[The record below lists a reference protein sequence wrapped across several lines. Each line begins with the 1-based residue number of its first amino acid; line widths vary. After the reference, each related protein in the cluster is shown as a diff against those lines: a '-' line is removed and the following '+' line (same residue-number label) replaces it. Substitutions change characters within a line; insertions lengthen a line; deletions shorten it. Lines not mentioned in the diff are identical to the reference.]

1 MPWLPPRKPSNAN
14 RRGERSEHRALLL
27 DASILGLLAVTLVS
41 WFGAWPSFL
50 PPALPAGALAATLA
64 VRFGAM
70 APWPQRPR
78 AETLACL
85 VLAVL
90 YRLPALLD
98 PWGFVNK
105 DGAYGAFVALHLQEG
120 VRPAPVFTEGAN
132 YQGTLKG
139 HLAAL
144 IGLLSGVT
152 DLSWLIVA
160 ASVVLYLVFIAA
172 SMALARRLGGPTA
185 AWVTGI
191 YLAISPRFLTVFS
204 LNSVGQYVD
213 ILALGGLALALL
225 ARVLEEPGGAGARW
239 SYLTLGLLLG
249 AAFWQQPVAFAY
261 WIAVAAVLALRR
273 ETWRDPW
280 SGLVGVGICLGVL
293 PVLIWN
299 VRNDWD
305 SSFILGREPS
315 DVQAQIAAIPLL
327 AERAVLVAFPVL
339 AGLSP
344 RHPWGGSSLV
354 RLTAAAF
361 LPLLLFAYLVV
372 KGREISRSL
381 REGRPSAAI
390 LPPLVMAACLA
401 LFWSVAAGIV
411 YRRPRYLLP
420 VLAASA
426 IHLGVLAAWAWRRPR
441 LRVAVVAVMAALLA
455 FAVTG
460 TAPRLAEARV
470 IAADY
475 RRLVE
480 ALDRLQIR
488 TAYSDF
494 SISAPVTMFTRER
507 ILVSPRLGPTPAYES
522 ESLAS
527 RVDRA
532 GPDAYILPSGDDP
545 ERFAS
550 ELRRHGVSFKTVLD
564 PLPVFYDLHP
574 RIRAEEVR
582 GFRGDAPSAHPGPD
596 E

>member
-1 MPWLPPRKPSNAN
+1 VPW
-14 RRGERSEHRALLL
+14 ERSERRALLL
-27 DASILGLLAVTLVS
+27 ETAMVGLLAITLIA
-41 WFGAWPSFL
+41 WFGAWPDF
-50 PPALPAGALAATLA
+50 LPAGVPAVAQVATLA
-64 VRFGAM
+64 ARFGAT
-70 APWPQRPR
+70 PRWPRRPH
-78 AETLACL
+78 AETVACL
-85 VLAVL
+85 LLAIL
-90 YRLPALLD
+90 YRLQALLE

-105 DGAYGAFVALHLQEG
+105 DGAYGAFVALHLQQG

-144 IGLLSGVT
+144 IGLLTGVR
-152 DLSWLIVA
+152 DLSWLVVA
-160 ASVVLYLVFIAA
+160 ASVLLYLVFIAS
-172 SMALARRLGGPTA
+172 SMALARRLGGRTA

-204 LNSVGQYVD
+204 LNSVGQYAD

-225 ARVLEEPGGAGARW
+225 SRLLEEPGGREGRR

-249 AAFWQQPVAFAY
+249 AAFWQQPVALAY
-261 WIAVAAVLALRR
+261 WIAALAVLALRR

-280 SGLVGVGICLGVL
+280 TALVGVGILLGVL

-299 VRNDWD
+299 VRNDWG
-305 SSFILGREPS
+305 STFILGREPS
-315 DVQAQIAAIPLL
+315 EVQAQIAAIPGL

-344 RHPWGGSSLV
+344 RHPWGASLFV
-354 RLTAAAF
+354 KVAATAF
-361 LPLLLFAYLVV
+361 LPLLLLAYLAVT
-372 KGREISRSL
+372 GREIARSL
-381 REGRPSAAI
+381 RQGRPAAAI
-390 LPPLVMAACLA
+390 LPPLLMAACLA
-401 LFWSVAAGIV
+401 LFWSVAAGLV
-411 YRRPRYLLP
+411 YKRPRYLLP

-426 IHLGVLAAWAWRRPR
+426 IHLGVIAAWAWGRPR
-441 LRVAVVAVMAALLA
+441 LRAGVVAVMAALLA
-455 FAVTG
+455 FAIIG
-460 TAPRLAEARV
+460 TAPRLAEARL

-480 ALDRLQIR
+480 ALDRLEIR

-494 SISAPVTMFTRER
+494 SISAPITMFTRER

-532 GPDAYILPSGDDP
+532 GPDAYVLPPGDDP

-550 ELRRHGVSFKTVLD
+550 ELRRHGVSFKVVLD
-564 PLPVFYDLHP
+564 PVPVFYDLHP

-582 GFRGDAPSAHPGPD
+582 GFRGEMPAARPGLD

>member
-1 MPWLPPRKPSNAN
+1 V
-14 RRGERSEHRALLL
+14 
-27 DASILGLLAVTLVS
+27 IVGLLAETLLS
-41 WFGAWPSFL
+41 WFGAWPSFV
-50 PPALPAGALAATLA
+50 PPALPAAALVAALV
-64 VRFGAM
+64 VRFFTA
-70 APWPQRPR
+70 RPR
-78 AETLACL
+78 WGRPHPETGACVLLAT
-85 VLAVL
+85 L
-90 YRLPALLD
+90 YRLPALLH

-105 DGAYGAFVALHLQEG
+105 DGAYGAFVALHLQQG

-144 IGLLSGVT
+144 IGLLSGVR

-160 ASVVLYLVFIAA
+160 ASIVLYLVFVAA
-172 SMALARRLGGPTA
+172 SIALARRLGGRTA
-185 AWVTGI
+185 AWVTGV
-191 YLAISPRFLTVFS
+191 YLAISPKFLTVFS

-225 ARVLEEPGGAGARW
+225 ARLLEEPGGREARW

-249 AAFWQQPVAFAY
+249 AAFWQQPVALAY
-261 WIAVAAVLALRR
+261 CLVVVAALALRR

-280 SGLVGVGICLGVL
+280 TALVAAGLVLGVL
-293 PVLIWN
+293 PVLLWN

-305 SSFILGREPS
+305 STFILGRDPS
-315 DVQAQIAAIPLL
+315 DVQAQIAAIPVL
-327 AERAVLVAFPVL
+327 AERAVSVAFPVL

-344 RHPWGGSSLV
+344 GHPWGTLPLV
-354 RLTAAAF
+354 RLTATAL
-361 LPLLLFAYLVV
+361 LPLLFMAYLAA
-372 KGREISRSL
+372 KGQDIARSL
-381 REGRPSAAI
+381 RSGRPAAAM
-390 LPPLVMAACLA
+390 LPPLLMVTSLA
-401 LFWSVAAGIV
+401 LFWSVAAGMV
-411 YRRPRYLLP
+411 YKRPRYLLP

-426 IHLGVLAAWAWRRPR
+426 IHLGVLAAVAWGRPR
-441 LRVAVVAVMAALLA
+441 LRAGVVAVMAALLA
-455 FAVTG
+455 FAVAG
-460 TAPRLAEARV
+460 TVPRLAEARA

-475 RRLVE
+475 RRLVL
-480 ALDRLQIR
+480 ALDRLEIR

-522 ESLAS
+522 ESLAR
-527 RVDRA
+527 RVDLA
-532 GPDAYILPSGDDP
+532 GPDAYILPPGDDP
-545 ERFAS
+545 ELFAA

-582 GFRGDAPSAHPGPD
+582 GFRGEAPAPRGAPD

>member
-1 MPWLPPRKPSNAN
+1 VPL
-14 RRGERSEHRALLL
+14 ERSFRRALLL
-27 DASILGLLAVTLVS
+27 DTAVVLLLTATLVS
-41 WFGAWPSFL
+41 WFAAWPAFV
-50 PPALPAGALAATLA
+50 PAALPAGALVTTLA
-64 VRFGAM
+64 FRWGA
-70 APWPQRPR
+70 APPRPR
-78 AETLACL
+78 WPRIETLACL
-85 VLAVL
+85 LLAIL
-90 YRLPALLD
+90 YRFQALLE

-105 DGAYGAFVALHLQEG
+105 DGAYGAFVALHLQQG

-139 HLAAL
+139 HLAVL
-144 IGLLSGVT
+144 ISLVSGVR

-160 ASVVLYLVFIAA
+160 ASLVLYLVFVAA
-172 SMALARRLGGPTA
+172 SVALARRLGGRTA

-213 ILALGGLALALL
+213 ILALGGVALALL
-225 ARVLEEPGGAGARW
+225 ARIVEEPAAGSRAR
-239 SYLTLGLLLG
+239 STYLALGLLLG
-249 AAFWQQPVAFAY
+249 AAFWQQPVALAY
-261 WIAVAAVLALRR
+261 WVVAFVVLALRR

-280 SGLVGVGICLGVL
+280 AALVGVGLLLGVL

-299 VRNDWD
+299 FRNDWD

-315 DVQAQIAAIPLL
+315 EVQAQIAAIPVL
-327 AERAVLVAFPVL
+327 AERAVMVAFPVL

-344 RHPWGGSSLV
+344 RHPWGGLGIV
-354 RLTAAAF
+354 KLTATAL
-361 LPLLLFAYLVV
+361 LPALLVAYLVLKV
-372 KGREISRSL
+372 PEIARSL
-381 REGRPSAAI
+381 RQGRPSAAL
-390 LPPLVMAACLA
+390 LPPLLMAACLA
-401 LFWSVAAGIV
+401 LFWSVAAGMV
-411 YRRPRYLLP
+411 YKRPRYLLP

-426 IHLGVLAAWAWRRPR
+426 IHLGVVAAWAWRRPR
-441 LRVAVVAVMAALLA
+441 GRVGVVAVMAGLLA
-455 FAVTG
+455 FAVIG
-460 TAPRLAEARV
+460 TVPRFGEAQI

-475 RRLVE
+475 RRLLG

-522 ESLAS
+522 EALAS

-532 GPDAYILPSGDDP
+532 GPDAFILPSGDDP
-545 ERFAS
+545 ELFAS
-550 ELRRHGVSFKTVLD
+550 ELRRHGVDFKTVLD
-564 PLPVFYDLHP
+564 PLPIFYDLHP

-582 GFRGDAPSAHPGPD
+582 GFRGEAPSARPGPD

>member
-1 MPWLPPRKPSNAN
+1 MTS
-14 RRGERSEHRALLL
+14 ERSHRPGLLL
-27 DASILGLLAVTLVS
+27 DAVVVGLLAATLLS
-41 WFGAWPSFL
+41 WFGAWPSFV
-50 PPALPAGALAATLA
+50 PPAWPAAALALALA
-64 VRFGAM
+64 VRFGTE
-70 APWPQRPR
+70 RPR
-78 AETLACL
+78 WGRPHSETLAC
-85 VLAVL
+85 VILATL
-90 YRLPALLD
+90 YRLPALLH

-105 DGAYGAFVALHLQEG
+105 DGAYGAFVALHLQQG

-144 IGLLSGVT
+144 IGLLSGVR

-160 ASVVLYLVFIAA
+160 ASIVLYLVFVAA
-172 SMALARRLGGPTA
+172 SMALARRLGGRTA

-191 YLAISPRFLTVFS
+191 YLAISPKFLTVFS

-225 ARVLEEPGGAGARW
+225 ARLLDEPGGREARW

-249 AAFWQQPVAFAY
+249 AAFWQQPVALAY
-261 WIAVAAVLALRR
+261 CLVVVAVLALRR

-280 SGLVGVGICLGVL
+280 TALVGAGLGLGVL
-293 PVLIWN
+293 PVLLWN
-299 VRNDWD
+299 SRNDWD
-305 SSFILGREPS
+305 SSFVLGRDPS
-315 DVQAQIAAIPLL
+315 EVQAQIAAIPVL
-327 AERAVLVAFPVL
+327 AERAVSVAFPVL

-344 RHPWGGSSLV
+344 GHPWGALPLV
-354 RLTAAAF
+354 RLAATSL
-361 LPLLLFAYLVV
+361 LPLLLVAYLAA
-372 KGREISRSL
+372 KGRDIARSL
-381 REGRPSAAI
+381 RDGRPAAAI
-390 LPPLVMAACLA
+390 LPPLLMLTSLA
-401 LFWSVAAGIV
+401 LFWSVAAGMV
-411 YRRPRYLLP
+411 YKRPRYLLP

-426 IHLGVLAAWAWRRPR
+426 IHLGVLAALAWRRPR
-441 LRVAVVAVMAALLA
+441 LRAGVVAVMAALLA
-455 FAVTG
+455 FAVAG
-460 TAPRLAEARV
+460 TAPRLAQARA
-470 IAADY
+470 IAEDY
-475 RRLVE
+475 RRLVL
-480 ALDRLQIR
+480 ALDRLEIR

-522 ESLAS
+522 ESLAR
-527 RVDRA
+527 RVDLA
-532 GPDAYILPSGDDP
+532 GPDAYILPPGDDP
-545 ERFAS
+545 ELFAA

-582 GFRGDAPSAHPGPD
+582 GFRGEAPAPRGATD

>member
-1 MPWLPPRKPSNAN
+1 VPS
-14 RRGERSEHRALLL
+14 ERPLRRALLL
-27 DASILGLLAVTLVS
+27 DAVIVVLLAVGLVS
-41 WFGAWPSFL
+41 WFGAWPSFV
-50 PPALPAGALAATLA
+50 PPWVPAGALLAAL
-64 VRFGAM
+64 VFRFGR
-70 APWPQRPR
+70 APSWPRIPRP
-78 AETLACL
+78 ETLACL
-85 VLAVL
+85 VLATL
-90 YRLPALLD
+90 YRVPALLE

-105 DGAYGAFVALHLQEG
+105 DGAYGAFVALHLQQG

-139 HLAAL
+139 HLAVL
-144 IGLLSGVT
+144 IGLVSGVR

-160 ASVVLYLVFIAA
+160 ASIVLYLAFVGA

-204 LNSVGQYVD
+204 VNSVGQYVD
-213 ILALGGLALALL
+213 ILALGGIALALV
-225 ARVLEEPGGAGARW
+225 ARLLDEPGGQEARS
-239 SYLTLGLLLG
+239 SYFLLGLLMG
-249 AAFWQQPVAFAY
+249 VAFWQQPVAFAY
-261 WIAVAAVLALRR
+261 WIAVFAVLALRR

-280 SGLVGVGICLGVL
+280 TTLVGVGIFLGIL
-293 PVLIWN
+293 PVMIWN
-299 VRNDWD
+299 LRNNWD

-315 DVQAQIAAIPLL
+315 EVQAQIAAIPVL

-344 RHPWGGSSLV
+344 RHPWGALALV
-354 RLTAAAF
+354 KPAATAL
-361 LPLLLFAYLVV
+361 LPFLLFAYLAV
-372 KGREISRSL
+372 KGREIARGL
-381 REGRPSAAI
+381 RLGCSSAAI
-390 LPPLVMAACLA
+390 LPPLLMGACLA
-401 LFWSVAAGIV
+401 LFWSVAAGMV
-411 YRRPRYLLP
+411 YKRPRYLLP

-426 IHLGVLAAWAWRRPR
+426 IHLGVVAAWAWRRPV
-441 LRVAVVAVMAALLA
+441 LRVAVFVVMAALLA
-455 FAVTG
+455 FAVSG
-460 TAPRLAEARV
+460 TAPRLAEARL

-494 SISAPVTMFTRER
+494 SVSAPITMFTRER

-522 ESLAS
+522 DSLAS

-532 GPDAYILPSGDDP
+532 GPDAYVLPSGDDP
-545 ERFAS
+545 DLFAS

-564 PLPVFYDLHP
+564 PLPIFYDLHP

-582 GFRGDAPSAHPGPD
+582 GFRGETPPVRPGPD